1 MSAITEEMLVAYA
14 DGELDEVN
22 RRRVERALA
31 GDEALAERLAAHE
44 ALRGRLSA
52 HFAPIA
58 EDAVPD
64 RFSALLKPQA
74 DVVNLAEVREQRARR
89 MWPGW
94 AMGGAIAASLVLG
107 LGLGRGMGGEA
118 GPVGVSRGQ
127 LVAQGG
133 LAKALDTQLASAQG
147 SADVRM
153 GLSFRAKDG
162 GWCRSFE
169 GAAVSGVACRA
180 GEGWRIEQ
188 AVPGHAAS
196 SDYRQASSADARV
209 MATVEQLIAGDP
221 ADAAGE
227 KAARDSGWK

>member
-1 MSAITEEMLVAYA
+1 VSAITEEMLIAYA

-31 GDEALAERLAAHE
+31 GDEALAERLAAHA
-44 ALRGRLSA
+44 ALRGQLSA

-58 EDAVPD
+58 AEAVPD
-64 RFSALLKPQA
+64 RFKALLEPQA
-74 DVVNLAEVREQRARR
+74 GVVNLAEVREQRTRR
-89 MWPGW
+89 TWPAW

-107 LGLGRGMGGEA
+107 IGLGHGMGGEA

-127 LVAQGG
+127 LVAQGA

-147 SADVRM
+147 GGDVRL
-153 GLSFRAKDG
+153 GLSFHAKDG

-169 GAAVSGVACRA
+169 GSAVSGVACRA
-180 GEGWRIEQ
+180 GEGWLIEQ

-196 SDYRQASSADARV
+196 SDYRQASSGDARV

-221 ADAAGE
+221 VDAAGE